1 VAGIADL
8 LQGPRLL
15 RPEGPCGIVG
25 EYLIATGQVFLERLE
40 RPAGFGNP
48 VSRGEQEYRAGDIS
62 I

>member
-1 VAGIADL
+1 MAGIADL

-15 RPEGPCGIVG
+15 RLEGPGGIVG
-25 EYLIATGQVFLERLE
+25 EYLTAAGQVFLESLE
-40 RPAGFGNP
+40 RTGRFGDS